1 MNPLLPWDKSLP
13 LFVSDQRYV
22 LLPSV
27 AARREAFDEYCRE
40 RVRELR
46 QSNIKKEKETLGPKE
61 EFEKLLAEE
70 VKSTRTSW
78 TDFRRAW
85 KKDRKFYG
93 WGRDD
98 REREKRFREYLKELS
113 DSKCRSLYNNAALRC
128 LSKGKRA
135 AAEKAET
142 DFLFLLNERVKP
154 EDDLAWKDVG
164 TCHNIAFALT
174 DNRQV
179 KRGLYND
186 SRYDAVGS
194 SSLREELF
202 STFIKGKAKRISD
215 QITGQEKTLPKGDE
229 QTEDER
235 RQRKEQALKERTEK
249 VRAERNRLDVQIERS
264 KQGMGRE
271 ESERQFRCAMSF
283 HHLH

>member
-1 MNPLLPWDKSLP
+1 VNPLLPWDKSLP

-46 QSNIKKEKETLGPKE
+46 QSNIKKEKETLSPKE

-113 DSKCRSLYNNAALRC
+113 DSKYHSSCNNAALRC

-135 AAEKAET
+135 AAEKAEA
-142 DFLFLLNERVKP
+142 DFISLLNERIKP
-154 EDDLAWKDVG
+154 EDDLVWKDVG
-164 TCHNIAFALT
+164 TFQNIAFMLT
-174 DNRQV
+174 NNLQV

-202 STFIKGKAKRISD
+202 STFMKGKAKRISG
-215 QITGQEKTLPKGDE
+215 QIAGQEKTLPKGDE

-235 RQRKEQALKERTEK
+235 RKRKDQALKERAEK
-249 VRAERNRLDVQIERS
+249 VRAERSRLDVQIERS

-271 ESERQFRCAMSF
+271 EGERQFRCAMSF
-283 HHLH
+283 HYLR